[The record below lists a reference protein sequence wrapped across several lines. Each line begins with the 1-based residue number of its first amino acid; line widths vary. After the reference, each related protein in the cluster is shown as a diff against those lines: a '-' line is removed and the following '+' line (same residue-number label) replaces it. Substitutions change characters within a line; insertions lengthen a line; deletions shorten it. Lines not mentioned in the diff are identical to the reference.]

1 MRNNRWGLIPLVLS
15 LVLSLAGCAQKAP
28 EETGDGTDAA
38 ASRTV
43 RRPVLAGEYEQPL

>member
-28 EETGDGTDAA
+28 EEMWIRDSG
-38 ASRTV
+38 
-43 RRPVLAGEYEQPL
+43 